1 MTRKV
6 GNIVHIENESDRECS
21 VCHASAEC
29 RPYGKNGALVCFE
42 CAMKDEA
49 EANRQFG
56 KLIGDHPLVIDLRQK
71 PEADE

>member
-1 MTRKV
+1 
-6 GNIVHIENESDRECS
+6 
-21 VCHASAEC
+21 
-29 RPYGKNGALVCFE
+29 
-42 CAMKDEA
+42 MKDEA